1 MSATFGRLGRVAGLP
16 RIPLHGLRHTF
27 ATVALEAGVVALNV
41 SEILGHSSP
50 AITQSVYQHVRIER
64 LEAAI
69 QAASDSIGD

>member
-1 MSATFGRLGRVAGLP
+1 MD
-16 RIPLHGLRHTF
+16 
-27 ATVALEAGVVALNV
+27 ALNV

-69 QAASDSIGD
+69 QAASDSTATEWAYNGHTTAPGARHGSRGPMRFRW